1 MQKRS
6 IRILAMGLAL
16 ALLLALPALGVSVGE
31 AEVTA
36 SLLNFRDGPST
47 DANVIG
53 QAPRGAKVTVLEVL
67 DGWCK
72 VEYQG
77 KTGYMCSDYLESP
90 EPAPAAEAEPE
101 PTPAAEPEPAEEA
114 EPEPAAEA
122 EPAAET
128 EPTAEAEPEETPA
141 EPAQEPEAQE
151 PEAEPEAQEAEA
163 EPEAQEP
170 EAEQPEK
177 TGENAG
183 MGTLTGDCVRLRTGP
198 SLNDSVTR
206 YLYRGDRVQVLDREG
221 DWYKVLMDGKPGYVY
236 SAYVALDGDKPE
248 ASEAVSSILD
258 LARDQL
264 GIAYVYGG
272 ASPSTGFDCS
282 GLVYYCFTKNGYSMN
297 RTASGQYRQGVNVAK
312 EDLEPGDLVF
322 FASTGGWYIGHVG
335 IYLGDGEFIHASS
348 GGRRIM
354 INKLSETY
362 WTKYYYGARRLIDGE

>member
-1 MQKRS
+1 MRKQS
-6 IRILAMGLAL
+6 LRILAMGLAL
-16 ALLLALPALGVSVGE
+16 AMLLALPVLGVSVGE

-36 SLLNFRDGPST
+36 TVLNFRDGPST
-47 DANVIG
+47 DAEIIG
-53 QAPRGAKVTVLEVL
+53 QAPKGATVTVLEVL

-77 KTGYMCSDYLESP
+77 KTGYMCSDYLKSP
-90 EPAPAAEAEPE
+90 EPA
-101 PTPAAEPEPAEEA
+101 PAEEA
-114 EPEPAAEA
+114 EPEAT
-122 EPAAET
+122 EPEPSP
-128 EPTAEAEPEETPA
+128 EPTAEPAETPEEPA
-141 EPAQEPEAQE
+141 GAQEAQE
-151 PEAEPEAQEAEA
+151 PETPESDA

-170 EAEQPEK
+170 KAEQPEK
-177 TGENAG
+177 TGDDPD
-183 MGTLTGDCVRLRTGP
+183 MGTLTGDCVRFRTGP

-206 YLYRGDRVQVLDREG
+206 YLYRGDRVQVLGKEG
-221 DWYKVLMDGKPGYVY
+221 DWYKVLLDGKTGYVY
-236 SAYVALDGDKPE
+236 STYVSLDADKPE

-258 LARDQL
+258 LAREQL
-264 GIAYVYGG
+264 GISYVYGG
-272 ASPSTGFDCS
+272 ASPSSGFDCS

-297 RTASGQYRQGVNVAK
+297 RTASGQYRQGVSVSK
-312 EDLEPGDLVF
+312 EDLQPGDLVF

>member
-1 MQKRS
+1 
-6 IRILAMGLAL
+6 MGLAL
-16 ALLLALPALGVSVGE
+16 AMLLAIPVLGVSVGE

-36 SLLNFRDGPST
+36 TVLNFRDGPST
-47 DANVIG
+47 DANIIG
-53 QAPRGAKVTVLEVL
+53 QAPKGATVTVLEVL

-77 KTGYMCSDYLESP
+77 KTGYMCSDYLKSP
-90 EPAPAAEAEPE
+90 EPAPAEEADPQAEPE
-101 PTPAAEPEPAEEA
+101 PTPEAAPEPTPEPTPEPAEASAEPAGEQEAQAPAETEAQESEA
-114 EPEPAAEA
+114 EPK
-122 EPAAET
+122 
-128 EPTAEAEPEETPA
+128 
-141 EPAQEPEAQE
+141 AQEPEEKE
-151 PEAEPEAQEAEA
+151 PDAEK
-163 EPEAQEP
+163 
-170 EAEQPEK
+170 PEK
-177 TGENAG
+177 TDDDTG
-183 MGTLTGDCVRLRTGP
+183 MGTLTGDCVRFRTGP

-206 YLYRGDRVQVLDREG
+206 YLYRGDRVQVLGKEG
-221 DWYKVLMDGKPGYVY
+221 DWYKVLLDGKTGYVY
-236 SAYVALDGDKPE
+236 STYVALDADKPQ

-264 GIAYVYGG
+264 GISYVYGG

-297 RTASGQYRQGVNVAK
+297 RTASGQYRQGVSVSK
-312 EDLEPGDLVF
+312 EDLKPGDLVF

-354 INKLSETY
+354 VSKLSETY

>member
-1 MQKRS
+1 MRKQS
-6 IRILAMGLAL
+6 LRILAMGLAL
-16 ALLLALPALGVSVGE
+16 AMLLALPVLGVSVGE

-36 SLLNFRDGPST
+36 TVLNFRDGPST
-47 DANVIG
+47 DAEIIG
-53 QAPRGAKVTVLEVL
+53 QAPKGATVTVLEVL

-77 KTGYMCSDYLESP
+77 KTGYMCSDYLKSP
-90 EPAPAAEAEPE
+90 EPAPAEEAEPQTEPETSAEATPE
-101 PTPAAEPEPAEEA
+101 PTP
-114 EPEPAAEA
+114 
-122 EPAAET
+122 
-128 EPTAEAEPEETPA
+128 EPTAEPAETPA
-141 EPAQEPEAQE
+141 ETAGEQEAQEPEAQE
-151 PEAEPEAQEAEA
+151 PETPESAA

-170 EAEQPEK
+170 KDEQPEK
-177 TGENAG
+177 IDDDSD
-183 MGTLTGDCVRLRTGP
+183 MGTLTGDCVRFRTGP
-198 SLNDSVTR
+198 SLNDAVTR
-206 YLYRGDRVQVLDREG
+206 YLYRGDRVQVLGKEG
-221 DWYKVLMDGKPGYVY
+221 DWYKVLLDGKTGYVY
-236 SAYVALDGDKPE
+236 STYISLDADKPE

-258 LARDQL
+258 LAREQL
-264 GIAYVYGG
+264 GISYVYGG

-297 RTASGQYRQGVNVAK
+297 RTASGQYRQGVSVSK
-312 EDLEPGDLVF
+312 EDLKPGDLVF